1 MALRIPMTFA
11 QYLLSTIMGTAFL
24 FACKIWK
31 PPCLRKLQLGKRGT
45 TGLAM
50 VEGLQ
55 VDGIGDAA
63 ATMAEDA
70 GCGADCAGGTIASV
84 NVAPAGI
91 VAGPVG
97 ASGGA
102 AAATA
107 SGVNELCM

>member
-1 MALRIPMTFA
+1 
-11 QYLLSTIMGTAFL
+11 
-24 FACKIWK
+24 
-31 PPCLRKLQLGKRGT
+31 
-45 TGLAM
+45 M

-107 SGVNELCM
+107 SGVNELCMWHAMDFL